1 MSQIKSINVYL
12 LRHGK
17 TLGEPALY
25 GHTDVSVAAEHQ
37 QDIYQSLMSERLGFD
52 TLITSPLKR
61 CKELAELIYDNA
73 KHLDYVVAHEW
84 REISFGDLDGVP
96 FATVPESWP
105 VFETFWQDPANSG
118 LPNAESLDLFYQRIS
133 TAWDK
138 FMQTVEKDTLIVCHG
153 GTIRMILAKVLELD
167 WSNPALYSSLNIAH
181 HSLTHIQITKAE
193 QSYPRVCMIGKP
205 LNG

>member
-96 FATVPESWP
+96 FATVPES
-105 VFETFWQDPANSG
+105 
-118 LPNAESLDLFYQRIS
+118 
-133 TAWDK
+133 
-138 FMQTVEKDTLIVCHG
+138 
-153 GTIRMILAKVLELD
+153 
-167 WSNPALYSSLNIAH
+167 
-181 HSLTHIQITKAE
+181 
-193 QSYPRVCMIGKP
+193 
-205 LNG
+205 